1 MIDTQLFEPS
11 NSRWGDIQL
20 QLESW
25 FKERKLNVKVYPPGM
40 KTGDCTEPYIV
51 VKNDGSYKHANFS
64 TNRDMYAIMCY
75 VPKQQ
80 YSKLEPLVQKV
91 KEAMKPLVPMI
102 VPYGQETPS
111 YYDDTCK
118 AHYISVEYENY
129 KKC

>member
-1 MIDTQLFEPS
+1 MIDILTFEPS
-11 NSRWGDIQL
+11 DSRWQDIFLHLKQKGY
-20 QLESW
+20 E
-25 FKERKLNVKVYPPGM
+25 VYPPGV
-40 KTGDCTEPYIV
+40 KTGECTSPYVV
-51 VKNDGSYKHANFS
+51 VKNDGGYKHAKFS
-64 TNRDMYAIMCY
+64 SNRDMYAIMCY